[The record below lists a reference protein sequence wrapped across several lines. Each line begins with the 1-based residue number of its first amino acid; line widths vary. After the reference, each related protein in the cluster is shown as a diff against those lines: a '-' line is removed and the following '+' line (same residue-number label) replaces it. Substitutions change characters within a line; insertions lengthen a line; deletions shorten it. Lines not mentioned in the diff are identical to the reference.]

1 MDELIDRIVTN
12 VGVDRPVAEQS
23 VGIILDY
30 LIKEGPSDKVQTLL
44 GGLNNADVAL
54 QAARSAPDLGGMF
67 NGLGGIMGVG
77 TRLMALNLGMNQ
89 IRSITQEL
97 MTYSRE
103 KAGEEAVNEIVASI
117 PALRQFS

>member
-12 VGVDRPVAEQS
+12 VGVARPVAETS

-44 GGLNNADVAL
+44 GGLSNADAAL
-54 QAARSAPDLGGMF
+54 QAARSAADLGGAF
-67 NGLGGIMGVG
+67 SGLGGIMGVG
-77 TRLMALNLGMNQ
+77 TRLMDLNLGMNQ